1 MEACKEALTTKANLM
16 NRKITTENACN
27 QCKNDVESAIH
38 AFLWSC
44 NYIRPIWEEKFKW
57 ANQEIRAM
65 SQFIDVVGFILRENR
80 NKDLFAMSAWSIWYR
95 QNAMRQNQ
103 QVVPVNLVCSN
114 KRKFWGIPTPQFNKQ
129 AIYSCGT
136 DITKQ
141 TSNGAILKILMKLA

>member
-16 NRKITTENACN
+16 NRKITSENACN

-57 ANQEIRAM
+57 AIQEIRAM

-103 QVVPVNLVCSN
+103 QVVQWTWSTVTEEKFEEYQRHNSTN
-114 KRKFWGIPTPQFNKQ
+114 KPSIRAARILQNKLPTEL
-129 AIYSCGT
+129 YWRY
-136 DITKQ
+136 
-141 TSNGAILKILMKLA
+141 